1 MIQKS
6 ALEEM
11 LAIELRHDNVP
22 PFERHYRFCP
32 GRKWEIDFA
41 WPDFMVA
48 VEVEGGQ
55 WVEGRH
61 NRPEGFA
68 KDVEKYNMATFMG
81 WRLYRVTGDMVNSGA
96 AGKLVLKVLGI
107 DRSGL

>member
-22 PFERHYRFCP
+22 PFEREYRFCN
-32 GRKWEIDFA
+32 RRWRFDFA

-48 VEVEGGQ
+48 VEVEGGLYG
-55 WVEGRH
+55 GRH
-61 NRPEGFA
+61 TRPEGFEA
-68 KDVEKYNMATFMG
+68 DVEKYNEATRLG
-81 WRLYRVTGDMVNSGA
+81 WRVYRVTPRMVKSGT